1 MDTEITPK
9 FIYLTLIYKAY
20 VNMKVMVIHD
30 TSSYDNTGTY
40 QISCTA
46 NVVQQLNNSKLK
58 VSLYG
63 DFSGALHHFQHY
75 FSASAGK
82 KKECIH

>member
-9 FIYLTLIYKAY
+9 FIYLTLMYKAY

-58 VSLYG
+58 VSLSSITG
-63 DFSGALHHFQHY
+63 IGGNVCILFPHTSLTAT
-75 FSASAGK
+75 GK
-82 KKECIH
+82 I